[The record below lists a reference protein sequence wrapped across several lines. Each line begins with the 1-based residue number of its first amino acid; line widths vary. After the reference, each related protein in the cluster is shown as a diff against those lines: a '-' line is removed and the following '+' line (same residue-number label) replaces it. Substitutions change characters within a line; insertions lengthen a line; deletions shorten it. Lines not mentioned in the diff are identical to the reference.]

1 MKKFFK
7 NITISLLAAAS
18 LYGVNGCNKFLD
30 VVPDDGLAS
39 IETAFNLRSTA
50 IRYLATCYSYMT
62 NDGVAGQD
70 SGMLTGDDLWD
81 LDSRVTTYL
90 YNKNYASFPIA
101 KGLQSAAICY
111 NSDWK
116 SMYEGIRCCDILV
129 ENIDK
134 VPDMNEDE
142 KQQWKAEV
150 SFLKAYY
157 HFNLIR
163 KWGPVP
169 IIRESLPIDSNVE
182 EVRVYR
188 DNIDDCFDFVLDLLD
203 EALPYLPI
211 VNPSDDELGR
221 VTKPICA
228 ALKAKVAVYAA
239 SPLFN
244 GNEEEASLVD
254 GTTATVQL
262 TESTSEMVATKFR
275 YKNLDGEWVE
285 FGPRMTP
292 REVNFKLTNAMR
304 GKYFEFSSGFLPSD
318 GRDTAW
324 MEWTKSSY
332 PIVYP
337 LDTKDWTVTATTG
350 GTMGE
355 NTPDKIFDGIADAN
369 HRWHSTAGNN
379 FPKIL
384 SIDTNCEAGKE
395 PTYKTFSMARNPKM
409 SYRYIFNF
417 QIFTGNEPFNPD
429 EKNFASVFGTPICNS
444 LLYWGDN
451 PGSRNCTMESGRYIA
466 IVFTNS
472 RNKQGYLDL
481 WELTVWGY
489 IEADAN

>member
-1 MKKFFK
+1 MKKIFK

-111 NSDWK
+111 NSDWE

-254 GTTATVQL
+254 GRGQRLFPAKSDADKLKRWEDALEACEDALDICEEANLKLYERTYVEQDYRMCDSLVTDLTIRNAFCERWNSELIWGNTQVSTTSFQQWCVPILQ
-262 TESTSEMVATKFR
+262 M
-275 YKNLDGEWVE
+275 D
-285 FGPRMTP
+285 
-292 REVNFKLTNAMR
+292 
-304 GKYFEFSSGFLPSD
+304 PSD
-318 GRDTAW
+318 G
-324 MEWTKSSY
+324 KKLGG
-332 PIVYP
+332 I
-337 LDTKDWTVTATTG
+337 G
-350 GTMGE
+350 GTDFIGVPLKIAE
-355 NTPDKIFDGIADAN
+355 QFYTKNGLPINYDK
-369 HRWHSTAGNN
+369 
-379 FPKIL
+379 
-384 SIDTNCEAGKE
+384 E
-395 PTYKTFSMARNPKM
+395 
-409 SYRYIFNF
+409 
-417 QIFTGNEPFNPD
+417 
-429 EKNFASVFGTPICNS
+429 FASVDQFKLRT
-444 LLYWGDN
+444 GDAAHKY
-451 PGSRNCTMESGRYIA
+451 YI
-466 IVFTNS
+466 
-472 RNKQGYLDL
+472 KQGYETIQLNFDREPRFYADL
-481 WELTVWGY
+481 GFDGGKWLGALSNYNDLTPDDVHTL
-489 IEADAN
+489 EARGGNSMVSPTIRKLAL

>member
-244 GNEEEASLVD
+244 GNEEEASLI
-254 GTTATVQL
+254 
-262 TESTSEMVATKFR
+262 
-275 YKNLDGEWVE
+275 
-285 FGPRMTP
+285 
-292 REVNFKLTNAMR
+292 
-304 GKYFEFSSGFLPSD
+304 D
-318 GRDTAW
+318 GRGQRLFPA
-324 MEWTKSSY
+324 KSDADKLKRWEDALEACEDA
-332 PIVYP
+332 
-337 LDTKDWTVTATTG
+337 LDIC
-350 GTMGE
+350 E
-355 NTPDKIFDGIADAN
+355 EAN
-369 HRWHSTAGNN
+369 LT
-379 FPKIL
+379 
-384 SIDTNCEAGKE
+384 
-395 PTYKTFSMARNPKM
+395 
-409 SYRYIFNF
+409 
-417 QIFTGNEPFNPD
+417 
-429 EKNFASVFGTPICNS
+429 
-444 LLYWGDN
+444 LYE
-451 PGSRNCTMESGRYIA
+451 RT
-466 IVFTNS
+466 
-472 RNKQGYLDL
+472 
-481 WELTVWGY
+481 
-489 IEADAN
+489 